1 MDRKRAKRA
10 KPMDDGLWDCSVCTY
25 KNSAE
30 AFKCA
35 MCDVRKGT
43 STRKPKPNPQ
53 LVAQQVA
60 QQLPPPPPK
69 REKHPHKKA
78 ERPDLSETD
87 TSQDADAR
95 RPEQKDTTNCIKE
108 PLSRHGKSKEFTT
121 GMSMEV
127 TVGDLTVVIT
137 DYEPKPKRKRS
148 STDSHDSSSF
158 HSNTDSGSPSLSN
171 GRVPD

>member
-1 MDRKRAKRA
+1 
-10 KPMDDGLWDCSVCTY
+10 MDDGLWDCSVCTY

-69 REKHPHKKA
+69 REKHPHKKP

-87 TSQDADAR
+87 TSQDTDSAR
-95 RPEQKDTTNCIKE
+95 RPEPKDTNGVKE
-108 PLSRHGKSKEFTT
+108 TPSRHGKSKDFMP
-121 GMSMEV
+121 GMSLEV

-137 DYEPKPKRKRS
+137 DYEPKSNHKRS
-148 STDSHDSSSF
+148 STDSQDSSSF
-158 HSNTDSGSPSLSN
+158 HSNTDTGSPPLCGN
-171 GRVPD
+171 RVPD